1 MANDANDIPAWKR
14 CLDPAWQPADHY
26 RDYVHTP
33 LFALIE
39 GTPRRV
45 LDLGCASGAFGAAL
59 KARYP
64 GAHVVGIEAGQA
76 AAALASA
83 RLDRV
88 VEASLDGIDFAAH
101 GLAPGEFDLVIASDV
116 LEHLVNPWDLLVRL
130 KPFLA
135 PGAQVVSSIP
145 NARNLTVAGVLLGE
159 GEFRYDERGLLDV
172 THLRFF
178 TLKSIQRLFAETGYR
193 VEQHQGLL
201 LPELERAFQQYRGRT
216 VAQIKV
222 GRISLDNVTEQDLLE
237 LCTAQFLV
245 RARPA

>member
-1 MANDANDIPAWKR
+1 MPGEKPVWQR

-26 RDYVHTP
+26 RDYVHAP
-33 LFALIE
+33 LFGLID
-39 GTPRRV
+39 GAPRRV
-45 LDLGCASGAFGAAL
+45 LDLGCAAGAFGAAL
-59 KARYP
+59 KQRYP
-64 GAHVVGIEAGQA
+64 GAEVVGIEAGPA
-76 AAALASA
+76 AAALARQ

-88 VEASLDGIDFAAH
+88 IEASLDGIDFAAH
-101 GLAPGEFDLVIASDV
+101 GIVPGEFDLAIASDV

-135 PGAQVVSSIP
+135 PSGQVVASIP

-159 GEFRYDERGLLDV
+159 GEFRYDERGLLDI

-178 TLKSIQRLFAETGYR
+178 TLKSMQRLFEETGYR

-201 LPELERAFQQYRGRT
+201 LPELERAFQQYQGRT
-216 VAQIKV
+216 VPQVKV
-222 GRISLDNVTEQDLLE
+222 GRVSLENVTPQDLVE
-237 LCTAQFLV
+237 LCTAQFLL